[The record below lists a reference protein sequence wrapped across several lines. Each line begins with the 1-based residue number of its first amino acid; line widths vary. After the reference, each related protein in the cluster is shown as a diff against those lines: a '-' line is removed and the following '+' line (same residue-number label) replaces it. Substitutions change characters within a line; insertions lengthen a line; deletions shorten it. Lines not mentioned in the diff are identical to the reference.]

1 MVLCSF
7 RMERRGGSRDPSP
20 EVLTEALRREPRR
33 AHVRATARANCLSI
47 YSYSCVNFVQEAI
60 LFPSYNQFVFS
71 RKCFKR
77 TPLSL
82 PWQQFEWDR
91 FAPKDT
97 CKTRGGPNLRI
108 DFSLVISKSFSLTQ
122 HGRFK
127 GAFPFLHIL
136 VPHLY
141 SITAFARLFQYSCFK
156 SLSRERITA
165 YLPQWP
171 GTRLAPECVALKRMH
186 LSTMYLSLSGQSP
199 RQRGSLRHCLYRIQ
213 ESKKACSLYI
223 CTTSSLSI
231 YFLMGMCMF
240 V

>member
-1 MVLCSF
+1 MPISTVTLLHGPDGF
-7 RMERRGGSRDPSP
+7 MFLQDGKERRKP

-71 RKCFKR
+71 RKCFKQ

-171 GTRLAPECVALKRMH
+171 GTRLAP
-186 LSTMYLSLSGQSP
+186 
-199 RQRGSLRHCLYRIQ
+199 
-213 ESKKACSLYI
+213 
-223 CTTSSLSI
+223 
-231 YFLMGMCMF
+231 
-240 V
+240 